1 MLTTAQVRHL
11 QELHDTLA
19 NRPDIGP
26 VEPPLVRSVHLCG
39 QGAPRWL
46 YDTTTTELAIQIA
59 KRADHHYACRFRV
72 LGLRFGPPRLDPLR
86 HHYGLTHEQIT
97 RMTEIDFQ
105 PIPDAKHS
113 GRQVWLKRQ
122 QDLIMR
128 AIQAGRPARP
138 ASATTKDD
146 LTVLTSIEQT
156 RHPEPANTPAPVPAD
171 VN

>member
-59 KRADHHYACRFRV
+59 RKAHHHYACHFRV

-86 HHYGLTHEQIT
+86 YHYGLTDTQIKD
-97 RMTEIDFQ
+97 MTEIDFQ
-105 PIPDAKHS
+105 PIPDAQHR
-113 GRQVWLKRQ
+113 GRQIWLKRQ

-128 AIQAGRPARP
+128 VIQDGRPTRP